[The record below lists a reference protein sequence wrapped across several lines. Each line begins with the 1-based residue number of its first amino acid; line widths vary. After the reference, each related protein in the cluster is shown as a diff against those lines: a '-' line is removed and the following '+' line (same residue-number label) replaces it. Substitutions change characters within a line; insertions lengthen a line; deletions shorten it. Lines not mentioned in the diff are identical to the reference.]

1 MRDNFHDELDYIG
14 DRVLDMI
21 NLVSVAMQRATTAL
35 VDADLALA
43 EQVIGEDDRIDALR
57 VELEDRAF
65 TLIAQQQP
73 VATDLRVLIAT
84 THLAGELERMGDLAH
99 HVARTARLR
108 YPELAVPSEARP
120 VIGLMAEVA
129 HSLVTKV
136 ADVVAGRDVA
146 LARAIEEEDDA
157 MDALLRRLFTLVLSS
172 TWTYGREA
180 AIDVTL
186 VGRNYE
192 RYADHAVSVARRTV
206 FIATGRRTVSSIGR
220 PGRAG

>member
-1 MRDNFHDELDYIG
+1 VRDNFHDELDYIG